1 MWGVTGKHCCD
12 GEVFENSHVRKIYF
26 KKLSESKTVNSKIP
40 SMFCVINRVCG
51 CVRVPENV
59 GVPGTGL
66 MMYGASVGAGVPAA
80 EVVVKL

>member
-1 MWGVTGKHCCD
+1 MVRCLKTALSD
-12 GEVFENSHVRKIYF
+12 VRKIYF
-26 KKLSESKTVNSKIP
+26 KKLSESKTVNYEIP
-40 SMFCVINRVCG
+40 SMFCVINRVCW

-66 MMYGASVGAGVPAA
+66 MMYGASVGGGVPAA